1 MQSFM
6 DAGLSDDEFDVDDL
20 AAGPSDAGAYAAG
33 SAEHY
38 PGGGPA
44 HAGPSN
50 VESIPAG
57 DARASCAPAHDAA
70 HGLAGG
76 CAVARPIRAK
86 IVAVAVRQSG
96 PRTRSSWCN
105 LLVTHPWKMRFERC
119 FDWAVL
125 TSALD
130 CETGRCDAVAS
141 YASALLGRHAPLM
154 RCVLGTLH
162 ARSLDNTQFACDV
175 RVQPCRVCIIM
186 FPATALRSRALL
198 LVPLSGRRLEWD
210 GSLE

>member
-70 HGLAGG
+70 HGLASG
-76 CAVARPIRAK
+76 CAVARPIHAK

-105 LLVTHPWKMRFERC
+105 SLVTHSWKVRFEWC

-125 TSALD
+125 TSALRLRD
-130 CETGRCDAVAS
+130 W
-141 YASALLGRHAPLM
+141 
-154 RCVLGTLH
+154 
-162 ARSLDNTQFACDV
+162 
-175 RVQPCRVCIIM
+175 
-186 FPATALRSRALL
+186 ALRRGCVVRLSAAGPARTANALRAWYPTCTLF
-198 LVPLSGRRLEWD
+198 
-210 GSLE
+210 